1 LIAHVHKVRE
11 DVPCGS
17 EMPTIDPTPA
27 ERTRW
32 VALLVSRS
40 RQRTLLSPFF
50 AKCDGLLLIDPL
62 APVREFRPNRE
73 RTNESICALILGSS
87 VTRLVCGF
95 IAAAERE
102 RLAGCGIDVR
112 VGSCA
117 RSVASLVREFDALP
131 SATSLHGEDIDL
143 PAETSARSVRHPRY
157 APASKDSRPRRPRRT
172 DRL

>member
-1 LIAHVHKVRE
+1 MIAHAHKVHE
-11 DVPCGS
+11 DMSCGS

-62 APVREFRPNRE
+62 APVREFRPNLE
-73 RTNESICALILGSS
+73 RTNESICALILGSGA
-87 VTRLVCGF
+87 TRLVCGF
-95 IAAAERE
+95 IAAGERE
-102 RLAGCGIDVR
+102 RLAECGIDVR

-131 SATSLHGEDIDL
+131 SATSLHDGDIGL
-143 PAETSARSVRHPRY
+143 PAEVSARGARRPRY
-157 APASKDSRPRRPRRT
+157 VPAATGSRPRRPRRT
-172 DRL
+172 DRH

>member
-1 LIAHVHKVRE
+1 MHE
-11 DVPCGS
+11 DVSCGW

-73 RTNESICALILGSS
+73 RTNESICALILGSGA
-87 VTRLVCGF
+87 TRLVCGF

-117 RSVASLVREFDALP
+117 RSVACLVREFDALP
-131 SATSLHGEDIDL
+131 SATSLHGGDVDL
-143 PAETSARSVRHPRY
+143 SAEASLRDARRPRY
-157 APASKDSRPRRPRRT
+157 APAATAGKPRRPRRT
-172 DRL
+172 DRH